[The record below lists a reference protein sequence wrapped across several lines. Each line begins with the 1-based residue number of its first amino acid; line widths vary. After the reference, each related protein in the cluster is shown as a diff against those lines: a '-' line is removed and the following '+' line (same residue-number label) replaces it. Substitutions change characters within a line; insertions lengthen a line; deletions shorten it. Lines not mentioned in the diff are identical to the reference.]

1 MKIGKNIRKVREL
14 NDLNQESVA
23 RMLGMSTVAYGRL
36 ERDETDIT
44 LNKVEKIA
52 KALNTDIATLLNFD
66 SKYVINM
73 QNNNGSIYTSVNN
86 GTVNTLNESL
96 LNTVAK
102 LNEDIV
108 RLNDIII
115 KLNNKDDKKNN
126 LSNTDLC

>member
-1 MKIGKNIRKVREL
+1 MKIGGNIRKIREI

-23 RMLGMSTVAYGRL
+23 KMLGMSTVAYGRI
-36 ERDETDIT
+36 ERDETEVS
-44 LNKVEKIA
+44 LNRVEQIA
-52 KALNTDIATLLNFD
+52 KVLNTDISTLLNFD
-66 SKYVINM
+66 SKYNINM
-73 QNNNGSIYTSVNN
+73 QNNKGTIYTSVNN

-115 KLNNKDDKKNN
+115 QLNRKNEKNFNSDDT
-126 LSNTDLC
+126 LV

>member
-1 MKIGKNIRKVREL
+1 
-14 NDLNQESVA
+14 
-23 RMLGMSTVAYGRL
+23 MSTVAYGRL

-44 LNKVEKIA
+44 LNKVELIA

-73 QNNNGSIYTSVNN
+73 QNNNGSIYTSVNY

-115 KLNNKDDKKNN
+115 KLNNKNDKKNN
-126 LSNTDLC
+126 SADTDLC